1 MSLVVWV
8 LWSEIKVDF
17 NDLKHV
23 FHLIIRFY
31 ELGNTIMTC
40 FRDCHQFYIDLSKSY
55 SGLGRRLV
63 QIRIFELWPCTG
75 VISDNMEFRDT
86 PKVSIFRL
94 GTMLQFVGRVKLI
107 GVDFLLFNSNSLFN

>member
-63 QIRIFELWPCTG
+63 PMNQ
-75 VISDNMEFRDT
+75 
-86 PKVSIFRL
+86 
-94 GTMLQFVGRVKLI
+94 RVPTDL
-107 GVDFLLFNSNSLFN
+107 

>member
-1 MSLVVWV
+1 M

-63 QIRIFELWPCTG
+63 LET
-75 VISDNMEFRDT
+75 
-86 PKVSIFRL
+86 VSGKTEVSR
-94 GTMLQFVGRVKLI
+94 TQ
-107 GVDFLLFNSNSLFN
+107 